1 MAAGRPHG
9 EDAMTKAKWLSLVA
23 ALLLAFA
30 APASAQTYP
39 SGTIK
44 IMVGFTPG
52 GTTDIIARDVAIE
65 LEKAWHNTVIVENRA
80 GANGAL
86 AAAQLAKAAPD
97 GYTLMMVVSGHITNP
112 LIMANAGYDPL
123 KDFTNISLLASSP
136 LLIFAHPGFAVND
149 IKSAIALA
157 KEKPNTI
164 GYATPGVGSIQQ
176 LSMELLSYLSG
187 AKFLHVPYRG
197 GAPALNDTIA
207 GHVPISVLSVFQVLP
222 LIQDGKLKPL
232 AVTALKRS
240 DVLPDT
246 QTVAEAG
253 VANYEASLL
262 FGLIAP
268 AGLPP
273 DVLKKINA
281 EVVRIINDPGMK
293 KKLAAQGVLPIASS
307 PDEFTAV
314 IKAEQ
319 QKWAG
324 VIKAANIK
332 E

>member
-1 MAAGRPHG
+1 
-9 EDAMTKAKWLSLVA
+9 MTRMTWLKTWLI
-23 ALLLAFA
+23 LLAA
-30 APASAQTYP
+30 AMLHGGAQPAAAQTYP
-39 SGTIK
+39 NGTIK
-44 IMVGFTPG
+44 ILVGFPPG
-52 GTTDIIARDVAIE
+52 GTTDIIARDVGQE
-65 LEKAWHNTVIVENRA
+65 LEKAWHQTVIVENRA

-86 AAAQLAKAAPD
+86 AAAQLAKLPPD
-97 GYTLMMVVSGHITNP
+97 GQTLMMIVSGHITNP
-112 LIMANAGYDPL
+112 LVSPSAGYDAL
-123 KDFTNISLLASSP
+123 RDFTAVSLLASSP
-136 LLIFAHPGFAVND
+136 LLIFAHPGFPAND
-149 IKSAIALA
+149 MKGAIALA
-157 KEKPNTI
+157 KEKPGTI

-232 AVTALKRS
+232 AVTALKRN
-240 DVLPDT
+240 DVLPNV

-273 DVLKKINA
+273 AVLAKINA
-281 EVVRIINDPGMK
+281 EVTRIIKAPEMQ
-293 KKLAAQGVLPIASS
+293 KKLASQGVLPIAST
-307 PDEFTAV
+307 PGEFTAV
-314 IKAEQ
+314 IKTEQ
-319 QKWAG
+319 AKWAE

>member
-1 MAAGRPHG
+1 
-9 EDAMTKAKWLSLVA
+9 MTKAKRLSLAA

-30 APASAQTYP
+30 APASAQNYP

-86 AAAQLAKAAPD
+86 AAAQLAKCRAD
-97 GYTLMMVVSGHITNP
+97 GHTLMMVVSGHITNP

-136 LLIFAHPGFAVND
+136 LLIFAHPGFAAND
-149 IKSAIALA
+149 IKGAIALA

-281 EVVRIINDPGMK
+281 EVVRIINDPEMK
-293 KKLAAQGVLPIASS
+293 KKLAAQGVLPIAST
-307 PDEFTAV
+307 PEDFTGV

-319 QKWAG
+319 EKWAG

>member
-1 MAAGRPHG
+1 MMRKTWAVL
-9 EDAMTKAKWLSLVA
+9 WL
-23 ALLLAFA
+23 ALLA
-30 APASAQTYP
+30 ATLQHAGADSAAAQSYP
-39 SGTIK
+39 SGQIK
-44 IMVGFTPG
+44 ILVGFPPG
-52 GTTDIIARDVAIE
+52 GTTDIIARDVGQE
-65 LEKAWHNTVIVENRA
+65 LEKVWRQTVIVENRA

-86 AAAQLAKAAPD
+86 AAAQLAKLPPD
-97 GYTLMMVVSGHITNP
+97 GQTLMMIVSGHITNP
-112 LIMANAGYDPL
+112 LVSPSAGYDAI
-123 KDFTNISLLASSP
+123 KDFTAISLLASSP
-136 LLIFAHPGFAVND
+136 LLIFAHPGFAAND
-149 IKSAIALA
+149 IKGAIALA

-176 LSMELLSYLSG
+176 LSMELLAYLSG

-222 LIQDGKLKPL
+222 LIQSGKLKPL

-240 DVLPDT
+240 DVLPNV

-262 FGLIAP
+262 FGLIGP
-268 AGLPP
+268 AGMPAA
-273 DVLKKINA
+273 VTAKINA
-281 EVVRIINDPGMK
+281 EVTRIINEPAMQ
-293 KKLAAQGVLPIASS
+293 KKLAGQGVLPIAST
-307 PDEFTAV
+307 PDGFTAV
-314 IKAEQ
+314 MKSEQ
-319 QKWAG
+319 EKWAA

>member
-1 MAAGRPHG
+1 MVRKACHAIWLVLISI
-9 EDAMTKAKWLSLVA
+9 AMLN
-23 ALLLAFA
+23 ALIEC
-30 APASAQTYP
+30 ASAQSYP
-39 SGTIK
+39 NGQIK
-44 IMVGFTPG
+44 ILVGFPPG
-52 GTTDIIARDVAIE
+52 GTTGIIARDVGQE
-65 LEKAWHNTVIVENRA
+65 LEKAWHQTVIVENRA

-86 AAAQLAKAAPD
+86 AAAQLAKLPPD
-97 GYTLMMVVSGHITNP
+97 GQTLMMIVSGHITNP
-112 LIMANAGYDPL
+112 LVSPSAGYDVL

-136 LLIFAHPGFAVND
+136 LLIFAHPSFAAND
-149 IKSAIALA
+149 IKGAIALA

-164 GYATPGVGSIQQ
+164 GYATPGVGSSQQ

-197 GAPALNDTIA
+197 GAPALNDTIG

-222 LIQDGKLKPL
+222 LIQEGKLKPL
-232 AVTALKRS
+232 AVTDLKRS
-240 DVLPDT
+240 DVLPNT
-246 QTVAEAG
+246 RTVAEDG

-273 DVLKKINA
+273 AVLAKINA
-281 EVVRIINDPGMK
+281 EVTRIINAPEMQ
-293 KKLAAQGVLPIASS
+293 KKLAAQGVVPIASTPES
-307 PDEFTAV
+307 FAGV
-314 IKAEQ
+314 IKSEQ
-319 QKWAG
+319 EKWAQ